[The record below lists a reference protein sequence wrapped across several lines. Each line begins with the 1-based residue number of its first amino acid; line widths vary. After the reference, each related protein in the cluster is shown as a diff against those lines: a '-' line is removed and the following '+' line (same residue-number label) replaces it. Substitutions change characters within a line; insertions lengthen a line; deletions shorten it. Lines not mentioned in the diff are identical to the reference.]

1 MCWFMNGI
9 LSCPNRQFRM
19 HFCIIAICTTL
30 EYYTYKRFLFER
42 MNNTNFWKQLQL
54 TLKCI
59 YIFASCVQKTKES
72 NIWIINLHNLVRL
85 KLSTST
91 QDLHFSLK
99 TKLNKAF
106 PTKRGGIFWF
116 TRQRHQ
122 TFSFLPFQSFEF
134 WKSKSCFL

>member
-1 MCWFMNGI
+1 MHISLYYNMMCQKLDLFYIFNSGAKSLSYFFIIFQKGKILTTRLISHELCWFMNGI

-30 EYYTYKRFLFER
+30 DYYTYKRFLFER

-54 TLKCI
+54 TFKCI

-91 QDLHFSLK
+91 
-99 TKLNKAF
+99 
-106 PTKRGGIFWF
+106 
-116 TRQRHQ
+116 
-122 TFSFLPFQSFEF
+122 
-134 WKSKSCFL
+134 